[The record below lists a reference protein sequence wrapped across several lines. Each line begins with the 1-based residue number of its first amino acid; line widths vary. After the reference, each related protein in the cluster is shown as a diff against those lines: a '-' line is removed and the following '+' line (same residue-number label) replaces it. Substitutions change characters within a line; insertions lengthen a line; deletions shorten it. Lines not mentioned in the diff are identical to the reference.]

1 MNTVKSGRVHVVAG
15 GYPPGA
21 LGGHDID
28 YARLRLLSLLEEQ
41 SLLATVANDFS
52 DIHRWL
58 PGTKLLITYLAGP
71 FLDDDQN
78 QIVRQ
83 WLDDGGHWLG
93 LHGSSGGK
101 AARVG
106 EGKRRRMVKT
116 SHHDTL
122 GGFFIN
128 HPPIR
133 KFRVD
138 VVDPSHPLTRGL
150 PESFEVTDE
159 PYMIEIQHPSDTQLL
174 LTAELGPDDSPPGT
188 GFLYDEDTALQ
199 PDGKTRVLG
208 YIRNIGKGGVTYI
221 ALGHCHSPASR
232 ARPTVDP
239 SPEATDDK
247 PEVLR
252 ATWESDEY
260 MQLLRNA
267 IAWGVG

>member
-1 MNTVKSGRVHVVAG
+1 MSTTMRGRIHVVAG

-28 YARLRLLSLLEEQ
+28 YARLRLLGLLDEQ
-41 SLLATVANDFS
+41 GLRATVGNDFT
-52 DIHRWL
+52 DIQRWL
-58 PGTKLLITYLAGP
+58 PGTQLLITYLAGP
-71 FLDDDQN
+71 YLDDDQN
-78 QIVRQ
+78 QIVHN
-83 WLDDGGHWLG
+83 WIEEGGHWLA

-101 AARVG
+101 AARVADSN
-106 EGKRRRMVKT
+106 RRRMVKT

-122 GGFFIN
+122 GGFFIS

-133 KFRVD
+133 EFTVD
-138 VVDPSHPLTRGL
+138 VVDAGHPLTRDV
-150 PESFEVTDE
+150 PESFQVMDE

-188 GFLYDEDTALQ
+188 GFVYDEDTALM
-199 PDGKTRVLG
+199 PDGKTRVIA
-208 YIRNIGKGGVTYI
+208 YTRDIGKGGVTYI

-232 ARPTVDP
+232 SGRSAVSD
-239 SPEATDDK
+239 SGAD
-247 PEVLR
+247 VLR
-252 ATWESDEY
+252 DTWESSPY